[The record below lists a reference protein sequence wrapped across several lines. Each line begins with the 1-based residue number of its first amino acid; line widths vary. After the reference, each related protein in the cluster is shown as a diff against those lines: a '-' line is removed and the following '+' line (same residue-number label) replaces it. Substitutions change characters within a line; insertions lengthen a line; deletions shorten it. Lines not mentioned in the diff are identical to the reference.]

1 MKFLLSIITV
11 GALASAAE
19 LRIGIVGTD
28 TSHCLHFVRILNDPA
43 SPEHV
48 PGARIVAA
56 FKGGSK
62 DIESSYTRVDKHA
75 AELHDKW
82 NVEIVPS
89 IAQLCKRA
97 DAVLLLSSD
106 GRVHLPQAREIIAA
120 KKPLFIDKPLAST
133 LEDAREIAS
142 LAKAA
147 GVPWFSSSG
156 FRFGEIARKMKSP
169 DTRGVIVWGP
179 GSTEE
184 HHYLDLGWYAIHPIE
199 LMYTLMGTGCEKVSR
214 AATPESDEIVGV
226 WKDGRIGTVRAM
238 RPQGDYG
245 AVVIGPKSVSQS
257 APKTPF
263 SYRPLI
269 AEIVRFM
276 QTGKPPVT
284 PEETLEIF
292 SFLDAARRSKDQGGV
307 PVSLR

>member
-1 MKFLLSIITV
+1 MKPLSVILI
-11 GALASAAE
+11 AAAIASASD

-28 TSHCLHFVRILNDPA
+28 TSHCLHFSRILNDPA
-43 SPEHV
+43 SPDHV

-62 DIESSYTRVDKHA
+62 DIESSYTRVDKHGV
-75 AELHDKW
+75 ELHDKW
-82 NVEIVPS
+82 NVEILPT
-89 IAQLCKRA
+89 IPELCKRV
-97 DAVLLLSSD
+97 DAVLLLSAD
-106 GRVHLPQAREIIAA
+106 GRVHLPQAKEVIAA
-120 KKPLFIDKPLAST
+120 KKPLFIDKPLAAT

-142 LAKAA
+142 LAKSA

-156 FRFGEIARKMKSP
+156 FRFGDLARQMKAS

-179 GSTEE
+179 GSTEP

-199 LMYTLMGTGCEKVSR
+199 LMYTLMGPGCEKVTR
-214 AATPESDEIVGV
+214 TATAESDEVVGV

-245 AVVIGPKSVSQS
+245 AVVIRPKSVAQS
-257 APKTPF
+257 PPKTPF
-263 SYRPLI
+263 SYRPLV
-269 AEIVRFM
+269 AEIIKFM
-276 QTGKPPVT
+276 QSGTPPVS

-292 SFLDAARRSKDQGGV
+292 AFLDAARRSKDKGGIPV
-307 PVSLR
+307 PLR